1 MLVKERLEGGLVG
14 WRKRLADEVAGPLS
28 RRTPLNV
35 GQVRR
40 AMGALFLVEHT
51 IYLVRAL
58 RGARRR

>member
-1 MLVKERLEGGLVG
+1 MRNERLEAGLVD
-14 WRKRLADEVAGPLS
+14 WRKRLADGIARPLS

-40 AMGALFLVEHT
+40 AMGALFFAEHA
-51 IYLVRAL
+51 IYVVRAL